1 MTTHRQ
7 LVDDVSWCWWTQPRA
22 TRVQDTLYLGG
33 IASDGAVVVVAKDI
47 ATGSAERVVLA
58 RLEPDDHNNP
68 AVVAMPGRPL
78 LAFYSRHDADDVV
91 RWRVSNGPGDVSTW
105 KPERQLR
112 FAGNTTY
119 VQVHPVGDELHLFT
133 RVGDTAWGYAYS
145 EDWGETWSSPVE
157 FVALETDQETYMPTT
172 LLADGRTLRVAI
184 AGHPKNYEKRPW
196 HRIGAAVVDLATG
209 AVTLPSGSRELA
221 NLRTGA
227 GLPVCG
233 AQLEPVCDAGEGR
246 TLNLF
251 DVGDGAVFEVGF
263 VSKVDGDGATE
274 DARYHVARHDGDGW
288 SVEEVTPAGTIFGYI
303 HAGFYAGGIAFPH
316 STPGGAAYVSRE
328 SDGVWHLERWE
339 RADDATW
346 HARTVFAPSAARV
359 VRPWPV
365 RNPTR
370 DLEVVALL
378 LERYDDDYMET
389 LSHLVGG
396 AAA

>member
-1 MTTHRQ
+1 MIIHRQ
-7 LVDDVSWCWWTQPRA
+7 LVEDISWCWWTQPRA
-22 TRVQDTLYLGG
+22 TRVRDKLYLGG
-33 IASDGAVVVVAKDI
+33 IASDGAVVVVAKDLVRG
-47 ATGSAERVVLA
+47 AAERVVLA

-68 AVVAMPGRPL
+68 AVVAVPGRPL

-91 RWRVSNGPGDVSTW
+91 RWRVSSGPGDVSMW
-105 KPERQLR
+105 KAERQLR
-112 FAGNTTY
+112 FGGNTTY
-119 VQVHPVGDELHLFT
+119 AQVHPVGDELHLFT
-133 RVGDTAWGYAYS
+133 RVADTGWGYAHS
-145 EDWGETWSSPVE
+145 PDWGETWSPPVG
-157 FVALETDQETYMPTT
+157 FVALETDQETYMPTA
-172 LLADGRTLRVAI
+172 LLGDGRTLRVAI
-184 AGHPKNYEKRPW
+184 AGHPKNYEKQPW

-209 AVTLPSGSRELA
+209 AVTLPSGAREIA

-227 GLPVCG
+227 GLPVRG
-233 AQLEPVCDAGEGR
+233 EQLEPVLDAGTGR

-251 DVGDGAVFEVGF
+251 DVGDGPMFEVGL
-263 VSKVDGDGATE
+263 VSKVDGDCATE
-274 DARYHVARHDGDGW
+274 DARYHVARLDGDGW
-288 SVEEVTPAGTIFGYI
+288 SVEELTPAGTIFGYI

-328 SDGVWHLERWE
+328 RDGVWHLERWE
-339 RADDATW
+339 RAHDATW
-346 HARTVFAPSAARV
+346 HARPVFAPSTARV

-370 DLEVVALL
+370 DLEVVALQ

>member
-1 MTTHRQ
+1 MG
-7 LVDDVSWCWWTQPRA
+7 
-22 TRVQDTLYLGG
+22 DTLYLGG
-33 IASDGAVVVVAKDI
+33 IASDGAVVVVARNLVTEAI
-47 ATGSAERVVLA
+47 ERTVLA

-68 AVVAMPGRPL
+68 AVVATPGKRL
-78 LAFYSRHDADDVV
+78 LAFYSRHDADDAV
-91 RWRVSNGPGDVSTW
+91 RWRASSRPADVRAW
-105 KPERQLR
+105 EPERRLR
-112 FAGNTTY
+112 FGGNTTY
-119 VQVHPVGDELHLFT
+119 VQVHPVGDELHVFT

-145 EDWGETWSSPVE
+145 PDWGETWSAPVA

-184 AGHPKNYEKRPW
+184 AGHPKNYENRPW

-209 AVTLPSGSRELA
+209 AVRLPSDSREIA

-227 GLPVCG
+227 GLPVRG
-233 AQLEPVCDAGEGR
+233 AQLEPVFDAGEGR

-251 DVGDGAVFEVGF
+251 DVGDGPVFEVGF
-263 VSKVDGDGATE
+263 ASKVEGDRATA
-274 DARYHVARHDGDGW
+274 DARYHVGRLDADGW
-288 SVEEVTPAGTIFGYI
+288 SVEQLTHAGTIFGYI

-316 STPGGAAYVSRE
+316 STPGGVAYVSRE
-328 SDGVWHLERWE
+328 RDGVWHLERWGRCE
-339 RADDATW
+339 DSTW
-346 HARTVFAPSAARV
+346 HARDVFAPSTARV

-365 RNPTR
+365 RNPTP